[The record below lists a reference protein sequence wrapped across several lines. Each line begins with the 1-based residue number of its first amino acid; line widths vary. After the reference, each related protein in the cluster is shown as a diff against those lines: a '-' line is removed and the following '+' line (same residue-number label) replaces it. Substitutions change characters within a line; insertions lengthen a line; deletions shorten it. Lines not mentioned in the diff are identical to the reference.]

1 MIFNVHKKI
10 ISINFPRPLYNY
22 ENNQVRRKD
31 SSSQPSRAPGAP
43 YADMPDLPPP
53 DTFPNLFENLPGP
66 YGSTGQGFFGS
77 FNTKDRDFFDS
88 SSSFASKPIRGE
100 FI

>member
-1 MIFNVHKKI
+1 M
-10 ISINFPRPLYNY
+10 YNY

-31 SSSQPSRAPGAP
+31 SSSPPSRAAAP
-43 YADMPDLPPP
+43 YADIPDLPPP

-66 YGSTGQGFFGS
+66 YGNSDQGFFGS

-88 SSSFASKPIRGE
+88 PSSFASKPIRGD
-100 FI
+100 